1 MQAEVTLLLLT
12 AMSIALLHTLTG
24 PDHYVPFIVL
34 SRSRGWSIS
43 KTIFWT
49 VCCGC
54 GHVWSSVLLASLG
67 AALGWSISKISWIG
81 SVRGGVAAW
90 CMLAF
95 GLVYFIRGVYL
106 SSKNKV
112 HKHFDID
119 GDNLYVFEHK
129 HGTVAPIKKHKVT
142 PWVMFIIFLLGP
154 CEPMIPLLYFPAVK
168 NSWSML
174 VLLVTVYTLTTL
186 VSMIFM
192 VMLGYYG
199 IGIMKAGKLERHM
212 HSIAGLTVLFCGAG
226 MLWFGW

>member
-1 MQAEVTLLLLT
+1 
-12 AMSIALLHTLTG
+12 
-24 PDHYVPFIVL
+24 
-34 SRSRGWSIS
+34 
-43 KTIFWT
+43 
-49 VCCGC
+49 
-54 GHVWSSVLLASLG
+54 
-67 AALGWSISKISWIG
+67 
-81 SVRGGVAAW
+81 
-90 CMLAF
+90 MLAF

-129 HGTVAPIKKHKVT
+129 HGTVTPIKKHKVT